1 MDPRIMVSGPES
13 DELSCI
19 TSAIESM
26 KQGGGERRMSGMAKE
41 KDCLTEGEGEA
52 RLTDRRMEG
61 D

>member
-1 MDPRIMVSGPES
+1 MVSGPES